1 MDRYRGNPQA
11 ITDLIKGYA
20 VHRDVYVDPE
30 IFELEMEQLF
40 PNSWVYIGHESQL
53 RNTGDFIT
61 SKIGNQPILASRHR
75 DGQIYVLHNRC
86 PHKGVKISSEPCG
99 NTGKFFR
106 CPYHAW
112 SFKTDGSLLAIPL
125 KKGYEGTGFDAD
137 QASKGLPRIGNV
149 RIYRGLIF
157 VRLADEGLS
166 FEDYFGDALS
176 TIDNM
181 ADRSPQGELEIVSQP
196 IRYMHSCNWK
206 MLVDNQTDTCHP
218 MVAHESSAGTAVN
231 VWERA
236 KAANPDMEPPMAVQ
250 LYAPFMS
257 PYEFYEGAGIR
268 VWPNGH
274 GHSGVSG
281 SIHQDYEDVDG
292 YLQMMVEAY
301 GEKRAH
307 EILGDVRHNTI
318 YFPNIMVKGP
328 VAILRHFIPL
338 GVNKTLVES
347 WVFKLKGA
355 PDKLY
360 ERGLMY
366 NRFINAPTSIVGH
379 DDLEMY
385 ERAQEGLQS
394 DGNKWVNLHRL
405 WDENEPEEATDVV
418 NGTSERQMRNQ
429 FYAWK
434 KFMIQNM
441 DTKAG
446 TAG

>member
-1 MDRYRGNPQA
+1 MDRYRGNSQA
-11 ITDLIKGYA
+11 IADLVKGHA
-20 VHRDVYVDPE
+20 VHRDVYVDRE

-40 PNSWVYIGHESQL
+40 PNCWVYIGHESQL
-53 RNTGDFIT
+53 KNTGDFIT
-61 SKIGNQPILASRHR
+61 SKIGNQPVLASRHR
-75 DGQIYVLHNRC
+75 DGQVYVLHNRC
-86 PHKGVKISSEPCG
+86 PHKGVKIASEPCG

-125 KKGYEGTGFDAD
+125 KKGYEGTGFDTD
-137 QASKGLPRIGNV
+137 QAARGLTRIENV
-149 RIYRGLIF
+149 KIYRGLIF
-157 VRLADEGLS
+157 VRLAQEGLS
-166 FEDYFGDALS
+166 FEEFFGDALS

-181 ADRSPQGELEIVSQP
+181 ADRSPEGELEVISQP
-196 IRYMHSCNWK
+196 IRYMHTCNWK
-206 MLVDNQTDTCHP
+206 MLVENQTDTCHP

-231 VWERA
+231 VWERE
-236 KAANPDMEPPMAVQ
+236 KDNFSETPMAVQ

-274 GHSGVSG
+274 GHTGVSG

-292 YLQMMVEAY
+292 YQAMMTEAY
-301 GEKRAH
+301 GKERAA
-307 EILGDVRHNTI
+307 EILGDIRHNTI

-328 VAILRHFIPL
+328 VGILRNFIPL
-338 GVNKTLVES
+338 GVDKTLVES
-347 WVFKLKGA
+347 WVFRLKGA

-360 ERGLMY
+360 ERALMY

-385 ERAQEGLQS
+385 ERAQEGLHS
-394 DGNKWVNLHRL
+394 NGNEWVNLRRL
-405 WDENEPEEATDVV
+405 WEDDEPEETTEVV

-429 FYAWK
+429 FYAWR
-434 KFMIQNM
+434 KFMVQNM
-441 DTKAG
+441 DQAVE
-446 TAG
+446 AAE

>member
-1 MDRYRGNPQA
+1 MDRYRGNSQA
-11 ITDLIKGYA
+11 IAELVKGHA
-20 VHRDVYVDPE
+20 VHRDVYVNAE

-40 PNSWVYIGHESQL
+40 PNSWIYIGHESQL

-61 SKIGNQPILASRHR
+61 SKIGNQPVLASRHR
-75 DGQIYVLHNRC
+75 DGQVYVLHNRC
-86 PHKGVKISSEPCG
+86 PHKGVKIASEPCG

-125 KKGYEGTGFDAD
+125 KKGYEGTGFDTD
-137 QASKGLPRIGNV
+137 QAAKGLARIENV
-149 RIYRGLIF
+149 KIYRGLIF
-157 VRLADEGLS
+157 VRLAKEGLS
-166 FEDYFGDALS
+166 FEEFFGESLS

-181 ADRSPQGELEIVSQP
+181 ADRSPEGELEVISQP
-196 IRYMHSCNWK
+196 IRYMHTCNWK
-206 MLVDNQTDTCHP
+206 MLVENQTDTCHP

-231 VWERA
+231 VWERE
-236 KAANPDMEPPMAVQ
+236 KDNFTETPMAVQ

-274 GHSGVSG
+274 GHTGVSG
-281 SIHQDYEDVDG
+281 SIHQDYEDVGG
-292 YLQMMVEAY
+292 YQDMMVEAY
-301 GEKRAH
+301 GKERAA
-307 EILGDVRHNTI
+307 EILGDIRHNTI

-328 VAILRHFIPL
+328 VGILRNFIPL
-338 GVNKTLVES
+338 GVDKTLVES

-360 ERGLMY
+360 ERALMH

-385 ERAQEGLQS
+385 ERAQEGLHS
-394 DGNKWVNLHRL
+394 NGNEWVNLRRL
-405 WDENEPEEATDVV
+405 WEDDEAEETTEVV

-429 FYAWK
+429 FYAWR
-434 KFMIQNM
+434 KFMVQNM
-441 DTKAG
+441 DQTVEA
-446 TAG
+446 AE

>member
-1 MDRYRGNPQA
+1 MDRYRGNSQA
-11 ITDLIKGYA
+11 IAELVKGHA
-20 VHRDVYVDPE
+20 VHRDVYVNAE

-40 PNSWVYIGHESQL
+40 PNSWIYIGHESQL

-61 SKIGNQPILASRHR
+61 SKIGNQPVLASRHR
-75 DGQIYVLHNRC
+75 DGQVYVLHNRC
-86 PHKGVKISSEPCG
+86 PHKGVKIASEPCG

-125 KKGYEGTGFDAD
+125 KKGYEGTGFDTD
-137 QASKGLPRIGNV
+137 QAAKGLARIENV
-149 RIYRGLIF
+149 KIYRGLIF
-157 VRLADEGLS
+157 VRLAKEGLS
-166 FEDYFGDALS
+166 FEEFFGESLS

-181 ADRSPQGELEIVSQP
+181 ADRSPEGELEVISQP
-196 IRYMHSCNWK
+196 IRYMHTCNWK
-206 MLVDNQTDTCHP
+206 MLVENQTDTCHP

-231 VWERA
+231 VWERE
-236 KAANPDMEPPMAVQ
+236 KDNFTETPMAVQ

-274 GHSGVSG
+274 GHTGVSG
-281 SIHQDYEDVDG
+281 SIHQDYEDVGG
-292 YLQMMVEAY
+292 YQDMMVEAY
-301 GEKRAH
+301 GKERAA
-307 EILGDVRHNTI
+307 EILGDIRHNTI

-328 VAILRHFIPL
+328 VGILRNFIPL
-338 GVNKTLVES
+338 GVDKTLVES

-360 ERGLMY
+360 ERALMY

-385 ERAQEGLQS
+385 ERAQEGLHS
-394 DGNKWVNLHRL
+394 NGNEWVNLRRL
-405 WDENEPEEATDVV
+405 WEDDEAEETTEVV

-429 FYAWK
+429 FYAWR
-434 KFMIQNM
+434 KFMVQNM
-441 DTKAG
+441 DQTVEA
-446 TAG
+446 AE

>member
-1 MDRYRGNPQA
+1 MDRYRGNSQA
-11 ITDLIKGYA
+11 IADLVKGHA
-20 VHRDVYVDPE
+20 VHRDVYVNAE

-40 PNSWVYIGHESQL
+40 PNSWIYIGHESQL
-53 RNTGDFIT
+53 KNTGDFIT
-61 SKIGNQPILASRHR
+61 SKIGNQPVLASRHR
-75 DGQIYVLHNRC
+75 DGQVYVLHNRC
-86 PHKGVKISSEPCG
+86 PHKGVKIASEPCG

-137 QASKGLPRIGNV
+137 QAAKGLTRIENV
-149 RIYRGLIF
+149 KIYRGLIF
-157 VRLADEGLS
+157 VRLAKEGLS
-166 FEDYFGDALS
+166 FEEFFGESLS

-181 ADRSPQGELEIVSQP
+181 ADRSPEGELEVISQP
-196 IRYMHSCNWK
+196 IRYMHTCNWK
-206 MLVDNQTDTCHP
+206 MLVENQTDTCHP
-218 MVAHESSAGTAVN
+218 MVAHESSAGTAVS
-231 VWERA
+231 VWERE
-236 KAANPDMEPPMAVQ
+236 KDNFTETPMAVQ

-274 GHSGVSG
+274 GHTGVSG
-281 SIHQDYEDVDG
+281 SIHQDYEDVGG
-292 YLQMMVEAY
+292 YQDMMVEAY
-301 GEKRAH
+301 GKERAQ
-307 EILGDVRHNTI
+307 EILGDIRHNTI

-328 VAILRHFIPL
+328 VGILRNFIPL
-338 GVNKTLVES
+338 GVDKTLVES

-385 ERAQEGLQS
+385 ERAQEGLHS
-394 DGNKWVNLHRL
+394 NGNEWVNLRRL
-405 WDENEPEEATDVV
+405 WEDDEPEETTEVV

-429 FYAWK
+429 FYAWR
-434 KFMIQNM
+434 KFMVQNM
-441 DTKAG
+441 DQAVE
-446 TAG
+446 AAE

>member
-11 ITDLIKGYA
+11 IADLVKGYA

-30 IFELEMEQLF
+30 VFELEMEQLF

-53 RNTGDFIT
+53 KNTGDFIT
-61 SKIGNQPILASRHR
+61 SKIGNQPVLASRHR
-75 DGQIYVLHNRC
+75 DGEVYVLHNRC
-86 PHKGVKISSEPCG
+86 PHKGVKVASEPCG

-125 KKGYEGTGFDAD
+125 KKGYEGTGFDAGK
-137 QASKGLPRIGNV
+137 AAKGLPRIENV
-149 RIYRGLIF
+149 KIYRGLIF
-157 VRLADEGLS
+157 VRLAEEGLS
-166 FEDYFGDALS
+166 FEEFFGDSLS

-181 ADRSPQGELEIVSQP
+181 ADRSPEGTLEVISAP
-196 IRYMHSCNWK
+196 IRYMHTCNWK

-218 MVAHESSAGTAVN
+218 MVAHESSAGTAVS
-231 VWERA
+231 VWERE
-236 KAANPDMEPPMAVQ
+236 KHRFTETPMAVQ

-274 GHSGVSG
+274 GHTGVSG
-281 SIHQDYEDVDG
+281 SIHQGYDDIDG
-292 YLQMMVEAY
+292 YQEMMVAAY
-301 GEKRAH
+301 GEERAQ
-307 EILGDVRHNTI
+307 EILSDIRHNTL
-318 YFPNIMVKGP
+318 YFPNIMVKGS
-328 VAILRHFIPL
+328 VGILRNFIPL
-338 GVNKTLVES
+338 AVDKTLVES
-347 WVFKLKGA
+347 WVFKLSGA

-360 ERGLMY
+360 ERALMY

-385 ERAQEGLQS
+385 ERAQEGLLS
-394 DGNKWVNLHRL
+394 DSNEWVNIQRL
-405 WDENEPEEATDVV
+405 YEEDEAEDATEVV
-418 NGTSERQMRNQ
+418 NGTSERQMRNT
-429 FYAWK
+429 FYAWR

-441 DTKAG
+441 QTNVEA
-446 TAG
+446 AQ